1 MAEPRKGYRKC
12 QKCGK
17 NRSEKFF
24 TPRGKIC
31 SYCRKS
37 SRRTASRNARIE
49 KTYGLSPEDYQKLFE
64 SQGGR
69 CAICRETRNTNL
81 AVDHC
86 HKTEAVRGLLC
97 ARCNGQLLARGARD
111 RPEVLRRAADYL
123 EDYPAWKVLG
133 PRYTFDKETSNGR
146 SEEDRRDHR

>member
-1 MAEPRKGYRKC
+1 MPEPRKGYRQC

-24 TPRGKIC
+24 TPRGKTC
-31 SYCRKS
+31 STCRKS
-37 SRRTASRNARIE
+37 SRRAATRNARIE
-49 KTYGLSPEDYQKLFE
+49 KTYGLSPADYQKLFE
-64 SQGGR
+64 FQDGR
-69 CAICRETRNTNL
+69 CAICRETRKTNL

-111 RPEVLRRAADYL
+111 RPDVLRRAADYL
-123 EDYPAWKVLG
+123 EDYPAWKALG
-133 PRYTFDKETSNGR
+133 PRYTNEKENENGR
-146 SEEDRRDHR
+146 G

>member
-1 MAEPRKGYRKC
+1 MAEARKGYREC
-12 QKCGK
+12 GKCGK

-24 TPRGKIC
+24 TSSRGKVC
-31 SYCRKS
+31 STCRKS
-37 SRRTASRNARIE
+37 SRRTASRNTRILN
-49 KTYGLSPEDYQKLFE
+49 TYGLTAEEYQKLLDF
-64 SQGGR
+64 QDGR
-69 CAICRETRNTNL
+69 CAICQEKRKTNL

-133 PRYTFDKETSNGR
+133 PKYTPNKGNENGYR
-146 SEEDRRDHR
+146 QED

>member
-1 MAEPRKGYRKC
+1 MAPPRKGYREC

-24 TPRGKIC
+24 TSSRGKVC
-31 SYCRKS
+31 SPCRKS
-37 SRRTASRNARIE
+37 SRRTASRNARIL
-49 KTYGLSPEDYQKLFE
+49 KTYGLTADEYQKVFDY
-64 SQGGR
+64 QGGR
-69 CAICRETRNTNL
+69 CAICQETRKTKL

-97 ARCNGQLLARGARD
+97 ARCNSQLLARGARD

-123 EDYPAWKVLG
+123 ESYPAWKVLG
-133 PRYTFDKETSNGR
+133 PRYTTDEGHENG
-146 SEEDRRDHR
+146 